1 MSPTVSVL
9 TAVYN
14 PTRADLE
21 ACIASVRNQTSGEWQ
36 HVLVDDASTE
46 PHVAE
51 VLDAASAADQ
61 RVTVI
66 RRSEQGGIVAA
77 SSDALAAA
85 TGDFV
90 ALLDHD
96 DVLEP
101 TALVEMVGALT
112 ADDGADL
119 AYSDH
124 DVLRADG
131 MYATPALKPDFSPE
145 QLRNQNYVL
154 HFVVAR
160 RSVVETVG
168 GFRSGFDGAQDHD
181 LLLRVSE
188 RTDRIVH
195 VPKVLYHWRQ
205 AEASVAADPSAKAWA
220 YDAGVRA
227 VQEHCDRV
235 GIDARVVPGR
245 LPGTYRVHRR
255 LAETKRVSVII
266 PTRGGSRRVLGV
278 DRCFVAEAV
287 RSMVEASTYP
297 DLEFVVVYDT
307 ATPRPVLD
315 YLRAIAGNRLV
326 LTEYTKPFNFSEKIN
341 VGVEASSGELLLL
354 LNDDTELIT
363 PDAVE
368 TMAALLDDPGVGM
381 VGPKLLFPDGT
392 VQDGGH
398 VYHEH
403 VLAGLVGWHGTSPGP
418 GQLRPLAVEREV
430 SGVTA
435 AAAMLRRDVF
445 DEIGGFDPVLYI
457 NFNDVDVSLKIRAT
471 GRRIV
476 WTPFASWYHFES
488 QTREASAEPAEWAEI
503 DRRWHDEINADP
515 YYNPQF
521 EPRRTDWLERPWHS
535 GAPSL
540 DEADAGQGFG
550 SWLLDRLGGTISG
563 SSNSAWWRAPM
574 LGLALFVVSWVLA
587 AGVGAGPNP
596 LRRIGVTAGAALIWT
611 LLLALSFHRR
621 RWVLAAALVL
631 AAAPAAGGHLALAGW
646 EGAAWIVTVLV
657 ATLIG
662 PIARARPPVAGAV
675 GGVVVGV
682 DLMLWWLAADDGV
695 SSVGPVTEF
704 VRDAP
709 AAFGRG
715 GEGWALTSI
724 VVWWIATVVLVV
736 VWLRGRH
743 ASLAAAFVAGVAVLT
758 GLTWWLDDQRGSVAA
773 DVGFILLAG
782 LLVAL
787 SARFDHDTEGGPL
800 AVTLV
805 CLATGT
811 AWSLAVLQYADGRW
825 WAIAAAVV
833 SLAGA
838 VRVTIGLVG
847 GVSTDRPA
855 RSHNVGPG

>member
-1 MSPTVSVL
+1 MAPTVSVL
-9 TAVYN
+9 TAVFN
-14 PTRADLE
+14 PTRADLD
-21 ACIASVRNQTSGEWQ
+21 ACIASVRHQTMGEWQ

-51 VLDAASAADQ
+51 VLAAAAAADE
-61 RVTVI
+61 RVVVI

-77 SSDALAAA
+77 STDALAAA
-85 TGDFV
+85 TGEFV

-96 DVLEP
+96 DVIEP
-101 TALVEMVGALT
+101 TALADMVGALT
-112 ADDGADL
+112 VGDGADL

-124 DVLRADG
+124 DILRADG
-131 MYATPALKPDFSPE
+131 MFATPALKPDFSPE
-145 QLRNQNYVL
+145 QLRNHNYIL

-160 RSVVETVG
+160 RSVVDDVG
-168 GFRSGFDGAQDHD
+168 GFRPGFDGAQDHD
-181 LLLRVSE
+181 LLLRISE

-195 VPKVLYHWRQ
+195 VPDVLYHWRQ
-205 AEASVAADPSAKAWA
+205 AATSVAADPSAKTWA

-235 GIDARVVPGR
+235 RIDAEVTAGR
-245 LPGTYRVHRR
+245 LPGTYRVRRR
-255 LAETKRVSVII
+255 LAETPTVSVII

-287 RSMVEASTYP
+287 RSMVETSTYP

-307 ATPRPVLD
+307 ATPQPVLD
-315 YLRAIAGNRLV
+315 YLRAIAGDRLV

-368 TMAALLDDPGVGM
+368 TMAALLTDPTVGM

-435 AAAMLRRDVF
+435 ASAMLRRDVF
-445 DEIGGFDPVLYI
+445 DEIGGFDPILYI

-488 QTREASAEPAEWAEI
+488 QTREASAEPEEWAEI

-515 YYNPQF
+515 YYNPRF
-521 EPRRTDWLERPWHS
+521 APRRTDWLERPWHS
-535 GAPSL
+535 GAPAL
-540 DEADAGQGFG
+540 EEADADQGFG

-574 LGLALFVVSWVLA
+574 LALALFVTSWALA
-587 AGVGAGPNP
+587 AEVGAGPDP
-596 LRRIGVTAGAALIWT
+596 LRRIGVTGGAVLIWT
-611 LLLALSFHRR
+611 LLLALAFHRR
-621 RWVLAAALVL
+621 RWVLASAVLL
-631 AAAPAAGGHLALAGW
+631 AAAPAVSGHLALAGW
-646 EGAAWIVTVLV
+646 EAVAWIGTVLV

-662 PIARARPPVAGAV
+662 PVSRARTPVAWALAGAV
-675 GGVVVGV
+675 TLVDSGV
-682 DLMLWWLAADDGV
+682 WWLAADDR
-695 SSVGPVTEF
+695 VGSGDGALAF

-709 AAFGRG
+709 AAFGAG
-715 GEGWALTSI
+715 DGGWALASI
-724 VVWWIATVVLVV
+724 GVWWAALVVLVA
-736 VWLRGRH
+736 VWVTGRH
-743 ASLAAAFVAGVAVLT
+743 ASLAIAVAAALAVLT
-758 GLTWWLDDQRGSVAA
+758 VVSWWIADQQGSSAA
-773 DVGFILLAG
+773 DVGFVLLAG
-782 LLVAL
+782 VLVAAA
-787 SARFDHDTEGGPL
+787 ARFDHEAAGGPI
-800 AVTLV
+800 AVTAASVALGV
-805 CLATGT
+805 
-811 AWSLAVLQYADGRW
+811 AWSTSLLEFAEGRW
-825 WAIAAAVV
+825 WAITAAVV
-833 SLAGA
+833 ALAGSI
-838 VRVTIGLVG
+838 RVTIGLVG
-847 GVSTDRPA
+847 
-855 RSHNVGPG
+855 RSSAD